1 MNRAL
6 LAAVLFTAAVGVY
19 LRLGGEQTSG
29 AVNQSSEVE
38 QAITVRT
45 VTVKI
50 QPMPV
55 IVEAVGTVEPAH
67 SVQVRPQV
75 NGVLEEVLFRE
86 GDDVQ
91 KGQLLFRIDDQ
102 ALQAGLDQAKATL
115 ARDQAELREAQAQR
129 ARLKPLA
136 EREYI
141 TRQEY
146 AQAVASAQALS
157 ATVQADRAQVDA
169 ARVQLGYCAIRAP
182 IAGRSGSLAA
192 KQGNLVSVGAATP
205 LVIINSIQAVLVA
218 FNIPQQYLQEV
229 RHQAGSG
236 EMRVAIS
243 REQGGATVARGEV
256 IFIDNTVNLQTGTV
270 LLKAHV
276 PNENEALWP
285 GEFIAAR
292 LILRLE
298 PDAVVVPAAAVQPG
312 QKGSFVYLVSEGEAR
327 LQPVKVSHQ
336 VESLAVIEEGLKGGE
351 QVIVEIPYD
360 LAPGKTIKVASE
372 PRS

>member
-1 MNRAL
+1 MKRTL
-6 LAAVLFTAAVGVY
+6 LAAVLCAAVVGVY

-29 AVNQSSEVE
+29 AINESPEAE
-38 QAITVRT
+38 RAIAVRT
-45 VTVKI
+45 VTVQI

-67 SVQVRPQV
+67 SVQVRAQV

-86 GDDVQ
+86 GDNVQ
-91 KGQLLFRIDDQ
+91 KGQLLFRIDDR
-102 ALQAGLDQAKATL
+102 ALRAGLDQATATL
-115 ARDQAELREAQAQR
+115 ARDQAELQEAQAQR

-146 AQAVASAQALS
+146 AQAVASAQALT

-182 IAGRSGSLAA
+182 IAGRSGSLAV
-192 KQGNLVSVGAATP
+192 KEGNLVSVGAATP
-205 LVIINSIQAVLVA
+205 LVVINSVQPVQVA
-218 FNIPQQYLQEV
+218 FNIPQQYLREV
-229 RHQAGSG
+229 RS
-236 EMRVAIS
+236 RVESSKLRVLIS
-243 REQGGATVARGEV
+243 REQKSGTVAEGEV

-270 LLKAHV
+270 LLKARV
-276 PNENEALWP
+276 PNQDETLWP
-285 GEFIAAR
+285 GEFIVAR
-292 LILRLE
+292 LVLNVE
-298 PDAVVVPAAAVQPG
+298 PNAVVVPAGAVQPG
-312 QKGSFVYLVSEGEAR
+312 QDGPFVYVMEEAKAR
-327 LQPVKVSHQ
+327 LQPVKVSRQ
-336 VESLAVIEEGLKGGE
+336 VESLAVIEEGLQGGE